1 MDQIGP
7 TPRNTL
13 AGMLADALAK
23 GHAAVQDERKTPL
36 LKAVSNI
43 LPVTDWA
50 KTLDRVSYGE
60 PLSTGK
66 GMTTKPH
73 PETMNAL
80 MSVPSVIQGARAA
93 SPLIQKGATA
103 MARNALAPSNVPM
116 QAQRGAI
123 VYHGSPHTFDKF
135 DMSKIGTGEGAQ
147 AYGHGLYFAENPG
160 VAKSYQTALAPD
172 KRATSLNDRM
182 QSLRVGD
189 KPVMDYGVEM
199 NSDFI
204 EAARQGPQ
212 QALAHID
219 ERLASW
225 QKQAADPSYPF
236 KDYAKEKIAGFTKLR
251 QDAATKGV
259 HYAGD
264 GSLYKVDLPD
274 EHIAKMLDWDKP
286 LSQQPEA
293 LPGFRAL
300 AARPDM
306 PPGFS
311 QALESALQRK
321 FDGQDLYTEL
331 MKVYKDAPAVSRA
344 MRESGIPGIRYLDQ
358 GSRGTGK
365 GTSNYVAF
373 DDQSP
378 KIVERNGKSLTQ
390 MLDDALKG
398 SK

>member
-23 GHAAVQDERKTPL
+23 GHEAVSDKRKTPL
-36 LKAVSNI
+36 LHGASTLLGI
-43 LPVTDWA
+43 PDIA
-50 KTLDRVSYGE
+50 KTLDRMSYGE
-60 PLSTGK
+60 PLTTGR
-66 GMTTKPH
+66 GQTTQVR
-73 PETMNAL
+73 PEAVNAL
-80 MSVPSVIQGARAA
+80 AAVAPMAGGLGRAA
-93 SPLIQKGATA
+93 PA
-103 MARNALAPSNVPM
+103 MARNALIPSNVPM

-147 AYGHGLYFAENPG
+147 AYGHGLYFADSPS

>member
-147 AYGHGLYFAENPG
+147 AYGHGLYFAESPG
-160 VAKSYQTALAPD
+160 VAASYQKQLARQNIAVDGKPVVS
-172 KRATSLNDRM
+172 AGE
-182 QSLRVGD
+182 RVGTTGD
-189 KPVMDYGVEM
+189 W
-199 NSDFI
+199 
-204 EAARQGPQ
+204 
-212 QALAHID
+212 HID
-219 ERLASW
+219 SVLMNH
-225 QKQAADPSYPF
+225 KGD
-236 KDYAKEKIAGFTKLR
+236 I
-251 QDAATKGV
+251 DAAIAASRKTIAEFPMLAEASAPTLAKLEALRGKV
-259 HYAGD
+259 QASVEGN
-264 GSLYKVDLPD
+264 LYKVDLPD

-286 LSQQPEA
+286 LSQQSPEA
-293 LPGFRAL
+293 
-300 AARPDM
+300 AARLEKALLADGWGNYLKAVKAHDAGNPKAMKEAGYGVFDY
-306 PPGFS
+306 PGS
-311 QALESALQRK
+311 VGGIVEMLN
-321 FDGQDLYTEL
+321 GQLGGAKAQKLLRRHD
-331 MKVYKDAPAVSRA
+331 
-344 MRESGIPGIRYLDQ
+344 IPGVRYLDQ
-358 GSRGTGK
+358 GSRGTGQ
-365 GTSNYVAF
+365 GTSNYVVF
-373 DDQSP
+373 DDKLP